1 MKNIKKVLTTSKL
14 LYAALKKVIEKI
26 VFFWHNLYME
36 FKVNEVVV
44 HCREGLSTIVGETEI
59 AGNAYFVIVSR
70 KNPKENIYVLKTRTD
85 NIIRPVMNEV
95 EAKEV
100 INYMKTVEAG
110 FISNTKQRRDLYK
123 KKLLSGNVYDL
134 AYLSR
139 QLYFFNYYNSHGQLV
154 KLGPT
159 DLQMLKDAESILFD
173 EFAISFHC
181 DREKVEEVVT
191 QLIV

>member
-1 MKNIKKVLTTSKL
+1 
-14 LYAALKKVIEKI
+14 
-26 VFFWHNLYME
+26 ME

-100 INYMKTVEAG
+100 IDYMKTVEAG

-139 QLYFFNYYNSHGQLV
+139 QLYFFNYYNSHGQVV

-159 DLQMLKDAESILFD
+159 DLQMLKDAEKVVFD
-173 EFAISFHC
+173 ELALSFGVE
-181 DREKVEEVVT
+181 REKVDQKIAE
-191 QLIV
+191 LLAK

>member
-1 MKNIKKVLTTSKL
+1 
-14 LYAALKKVIEKI
+14 
-26 VFFWHNLYME
+26 ME
-36 FKVNEVVV
+36 FKVNEIVV

-70 KNPKENIYVLKTRTD
+70 KNPKENIYVMKSRTE
-85 NIIRPVMNEV
+85 NIIRPVMNGAQ
-95 EAKEV
+95 AKEV
-100 INYMKTVEAG
+100 INYMKTVDAA

-159 DLQMLKDAESILFD
+159 DLQMLKDAEAVLFD
-173 EFAISFHC
+173 EFAISFNTA
-181 DREKVEEVVT
+181 REQVAEVVSS
-191 QLIV
+191 LLV

>member
-1 MKNIKKVLTTSKL
+1 
-14 LYAALKKVIEKI
+14 
-26 VFFWHNLYME
+26 ME
-36 FKVNEVVV
+36 FKVNEIVV

-59 AGNAYFVIVSR
+59 AGNGYFVIVSR
-70 KNPKENIYVLKTRTD
+70 KNPKENIYVMKSRTE

-95 EAKEV
+95 QAKEV
-100 INYMKTVEAG
+100 INYMKTVDAA

-159 DLQMLKDAESILFD
+159 DLQMLKDAESVLYD
-173 EFAISFHC
+173 EFAISFSTA
-181 DREKVEEVVT
+181 REKIAEVVSS
-191 QLIV
+191 LLV